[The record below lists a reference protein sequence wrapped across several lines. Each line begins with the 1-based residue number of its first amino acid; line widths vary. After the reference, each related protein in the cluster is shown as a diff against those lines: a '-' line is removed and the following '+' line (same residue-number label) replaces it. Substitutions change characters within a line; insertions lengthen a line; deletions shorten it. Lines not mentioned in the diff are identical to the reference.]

1 MSVFKKAGVVVTSPS
16 SGTYV
21 VEEIGNVGVL
31 ADLLDECL
39 VAGGDVASTHS
50 THSCI
55 HSCIR
60 STFKRSLTVA

>member
-1 MSVFKKAGVVVTSPS
+1 MSLYNTRVNRRPLGAGQSDPWKKSMSVFKKAGVVVTSPS

-39 VAGGDVASTHS
+39 AARG
-50 THSCI
+50 
-55 HSCIR
+55 
-60 STFKRSLTVA
+60 

>member
-39 VAGGDVASTHS
+39 AAGGHVCQLASFAT
-50 THSCI
+50 CI
-55 HSCIR
+55 SLVV
-60 STFKRSLTVA
+60 RSLDIYYYY